1 MDVLSLSWFCMLGAS
16 VRELPPPLVQAL
28 GWTIVHA
35 LWQGALIA
43 LLLALGL
50 AALRRKPAYVRY
62 RLAVGAQLLA
72 LIAAVATFVLLYQTD
87 KPMYNS
93 PETLLYAF
101 SAPAYATPAGE
112 SASWKH
118 NLYLLTAFF
127 DRNIAFITAVWLLGV
142 GLFTLRLLGAWTY
155 TRRLAKLS
163 VQPVPL
169 HWQQRFQALAQALHA
184 TETAALLESALVHTP
199 IVIGH
204 LKPVVL
210 LPLGLLSGLPPE
222 QVEALL
228 AHELAHIRRRDYLV
242 NLLLSL
248 LETLFFFHPAIW
260 WIGTTI
266 RREREYCCDEAA
278 VACSGN
284 SLAYAK
290 ALSALPKQ
298 HSGLHLLAM
307 AANGNPKELLHRIR
321 RILLQQPS
329 YQSDTMEKTIA
340 TLLIAGSV
348 FFFSLQAQPTE
359 TAAHP
364 EKERLIALDTLPQG
378 RIRIQQKKDGKS
390 ISAELQNGRILS
402 LKVDGQDV
410 PKEEFNRYEGQV
422 HELLEKLPPAPPTP
436 PTPPAPPRPGM
447 GFFFG
452 TDDLEERDI
461 VILQDGD
468 DSTRIERHFRF
479 DDGPGAAFRGFSFR
493 LGEAPEEIARRM
505 EEIAERLA
513 ERGEL
518 SEETAKRMEEL
529 AKRRGEWSEENAK
542 RMEELAERLAE
553 QGTRFRMDIDK
564 DRLGSLRL
572 QLEKGILDGLIPLQE
587 LEGLRELEFDFDW
600 QEGPDPRPAPEAE
613 ALGIFPSPRNRRMSA
628 QQQIERALLR
638 DELVEPNAKYK
649 FELSDRSLKVNGEKM
664 PEALRKKYL
673 RLYEQ
678 ASGIAWESGNKVV
691 IHTDAGK

>member
-72 LIAAVATFVLLYQTD
+72 LIAAIGTFAILYQTD

-93 PETLLYAF
+93 PETLLYTF
-101 SAPAYATPAGE
+101 SAPAYATPTGE

-118 NLYLLTAFF
+118 NLYLLTVFF

-155 TRRLAKLS
+155 TRRLAKVS

-169 HWQQRFQALAQALHA
+169 YWQQRFQVLAQALHA
-184 TETAALLESALVHTP
+184 TETAALLESALVHAP
-199 IVIGH
+199 LVIGH

-260 WIGTTI
+260 WIGATI
-266 RREREYCCDEAA
+266 RREREYCCDEAV

-298 HSGLHLLAM
+298 QSGIQLLAM

-359 TAAHP
+359 STAQS
-364 EKERLIALDTLPQG
+364 EKERLVALDTLPKG

-390 ISAELQNGRILS
+390 ISAELQDGRILS

-410 PKEEFNRYEGQV
+410 PKEEFKRYEGQV
-422 HELLEKLPPAPPTP
+422 HELLEKLPPTPPTP
-436 PTPPAPPRPGM
+436 PT
-447 GFFFG
+447 
-452 TDDLEERDI
+452 
-461 VILQDGD
+461 
-468 DSTRIERHFRF
+468 
-479 DDGPGAAFRGFSFR
+479 
-493 LGEAPEEIARRM
+493 
-505 EEIAERLA
+505 
-513 ERGEL
+513 
-518 SEETAKRMEEL
+518 
-529 AKRRGEWSEENAK
+529 
-542 RMEELAERLAE
+542 
-553 QGTRFRMDIDK
+553 
-564 DRLGSLRL
+564 
-572 QLEKGILDGLIPLQE
+572 
-587 LEGLRELEFDFDW
+587 
-600 QEGPDPRPAPEAE
+600 
-613 ALGIFPSPRNRRMSA
+613 
-628 QQQIERALLR
+628 
-638 DELVEPNAKYK
+638 
-649 FELSDRSLKVNGEKM
+649 
-664 PEALRKKYL
+664 
-673 RLYEQ
+673 
-678 ASGIAWESGNKVV
+678 
-691 IHTDAGK
+691 

>member
-43 LLLALGL
+43 LLLTLGL

-72 LIAAVATFVLLYQTD
+72 LIAAIGTFAILYQTD
-87 KPMYNS
+87 KPMYNG
-93 PETLLYAF
+93 PETLLYTF
-101 SAPAYATPAGE
+101 STPAYATPTGE

-155 TRRLAKLS
+155 TRRLAKVS

-169 HWQQRFQALAQALHA
+169 YWQQRFQALAQALHA
-184 TETAALLESALVHTP
+184 TETAALLESALVHAP

-228 AHELAHIRRRDYLV
+228 AHELAHIRRCDYLV

-266 RREREYCCDEAA
+266 RREREYCCDEAV

-298 HSGLHLLAM
+298 QSGIQLLAM

-359 TAAHP
+359 STAQS
-364 EKERLIALDTLPQG
+364 EKEQLVALDTLPKG

-390 ISAELQNGRILS
+390 ISAELQDGRILS

-410 PKEEFNRYEGQV
+410 PKEEFKRYEGQV
-422 HELLEKLPPAPPTP
+422 HELLEKLPPTPPTP
-436 PTPPAPPRPGM
+436 PTPPAPPRPGI

-452 TDDLEERDI
+452 TDDLEERNI
-461 VILQDGD
+461 VIEQDGE
-468 DSTRIERHFRF
+468 DSTRIEHHFRF
-479 DDGPGAAFRGFSFR
+479 FPGS
-493 LGEAPEEIARRM
+493 EAPEEMARRM
-505 EEIAERLA
+505 EEIAKRFSEG
-513 ERGEL
+513 GEL
-518 SEETAKRMEEL
+518 SEEM
-529 AKRRGEWSEENAK
+529 AK

-572 QLEKGILDGLIPLQE
+572 QLEKGILDGLIPPQE

-600 QEGPDPRPAPEAE
+600 QEGPDPAPEAE

-638 DELVEPNAKYK
+638 DELIEPKAKYK
-649 FELSDRSLKVNGEKM
+649 FELSDRSLKVNGDKM
-664 PEALRKKYL
+664 PEALRKKYI

-678 ASGIAWESGNKVV
+678 ASGIAWESGSKVV